1 MNRRNF
7 LATSGLGVIAVKQQ
21 LKTTANNFPL
31 VISTW
36 DAGIRANVGAWQ
48 VLQNSGKA
56 LDAVEQGVMITE
68 TEKSCCVGL
77 QANPDRDGVVTLDA
91 SIMDHQF
98 NCGAVGCLERIEHPI
113 SVARKVMENT
123 PHVLLVGKGAQDF
136 ALSQGF
142 KLQPE
147 LLSDDAQKAYKEWLK
162 KSNYKPI
169 PNIENSKQ
177 FPQSSP
183 TNHDTIAMLA
193 MDEFGNLA
201 ASCTTS
207 GMAFKMHGRLGDS
220 PIVGAGIYVDNEVG
234 AACGT
239 GQGEDCIRIAG
250 SHSVVSY
257 MEQGFSPEQA
267 CKKTIEKILKI
278 KKSQAKDIQ
287 LAYIAINKKGEFGS
301 FALQYGFSF
310 AVCSRKINNKIIES
324 KYLI

>member
-7 LATSGLGVIAVKQQ
+7 LAKSAFGALVVQQ
-21 LKTTANNFPL
+21 QIKHSPKNFPL

-36 DAGIRANVGAWQ
+36 DAGLRANVGAWN
-48 VLQNSGKA
+48 VLQNAGSA

-68 TEKSCCVGL
+68 TEQSCCVGL
-77 QANPDRDGVVTLDA
+77 QANPDQDGIVTLDA

-113 SVARKVMENT
+113 SVARKVMELT

-142 KLQPE
+142 KMMPE
-147 LLSDDAQKAYKEWLK
+147 VLSKDAQKAYQEWLK

-169 PNIENSKQ
+169 PNIENLKQ
-177 FPQSSP
+177 VPKSSP

-193 MDEFGNLA
+193 MDEQGNLA

-278 KKSQAKDIQ
+278 KKNKAIDIQ
-287 LAYIAINKKGEFGS
+287 LAYIAINKKGQFGGY
-301 FALQYGFSF
+301 ALQSGFSY
-310 AVCSRKINNKIIES
+310 AVYSNKINNKIFDS